1 MQLDTDLE
9 LDLVELV
16 HRLADRSRAR
26 TEADVQSDL
35 QTFLLYGGF
44 NLHEQEVRLESQAGS
59 GRRLD
64 IEVGRT
70 VIEVKKDLT
79 RAATVEAAESQLG
92 DYLQRRSREFG
103 ETFVG
108 VLTDGAVWRLY
119 YLDTDAQLLL
129 AAELSVD
136 PLRPAVDD
144 LRLWLDGAL
153 ATQEDLL
160 PSAIEIRARLG
171 ATSSAF
177 SLERTALESIYSKC
191 RDAPEVRLK
200 RELWARLLSTA
211 FGTKF
216 KNEDDLFVEHTYLVI
231 TAEVIAH
238 AVAGLPIAGGHLSGS
253 TLVSGELF
261 EASDIRGV
269 VERDFFDWVLDAPGG
284 EAFVE
289 RLAKRLSRFRWSG
302 VDHDILKSL
311 YESVID
317 TETRHDLGEY
327 YTPDWLA
334 ESLVDSSIDDA
345 TAQRILDP
353 ACGSGTFLFH
363 AVRRFL
369 KDADRAGM
377 SNADALEHLS
387 NQVIGVD
394 LHPVA
399 VTLARVTYLLAIG
412 SDRLQR
418 DRRSLSI
425 PVYIG
430 DSMQWQSED
439 SLLSATGIT
448 IYTSDG
454 AELFSRE
461 LRFPAGVLADASRFD
476 QLVDELANKA
486 SSRAPGSRP
495 PSLRQTFARFAVAET
510 DQAELTSTFE
520 SMCRLFDD
528 GRDHIWGYYVRN
540 LARPH
545 WLAQPG
551 NQVDVLV
558 GNPPWLSYRFMTAE
572 AQTKFKRQS
581 QERGLWVGAQ
591 LTTHQDLSAYFVA
604 KAVEL
609 YLRTGGRFS
618 FVMPAGVLTRQ
629 QYAGFRSGSW
639 STDRHQVRA
648 AFDQPADLRK
658 IDCQPALFP
667 VPCSVISGQ
676 RSEEARA
683 LGQVMEVWTAELP
696 QRDLPLSEVSPLLR
710 RQPDV
715 PIPDITALESP
726 YSSRFTQ
733 GAFVWPRML
742 LVVEDDDPTPLGTQ
756 AGRRRVRSA
765 RTSKEKPPWKDVP
778 SLLGSVEEQFVR
790 PLRLGATIAPFVEL
804 EAELAII
811 PWDGTRLISK
821 DSAELDRY
829 PGLAKWWEEAER
841 LWAKHRPDYT
851 TGDLTDRLQYKE
863 GTSKQMP
870 IAPHRVVYTSSG
882 TNLVAARL
890 TDQRSLVSE
899 TLYWA
904 ACQSEHEAKYL
915 VAILNS
921 EALLSRIKELQS
933 EGQFG
938 RRHFHKV
945 VFAAGL
951 PLFEPANPLHV
962 ELAAAGGQ
970 AESLAADLGVA
981 GVAFQQARKRVR
993 EAFYSSDLARR
1004 IDEMV
1009 KDLLRI
1015 GAHG

>member
-1 MQLDTDLE
+1 MLTEGD

-16 HRLADRSRAR
+16 QRLADRKRPR

-35 QTFLLYGGF
+35 QTLLLYGGF
-44 NLHEQEVRLESQAGS
+44 NLREREVRLESHAGG

-64 IEVGRT
+64 VEVGRT
-70 VIEVKKDLT
+70 VVEVKKDLS
-79 RAATVEAAESQLG
+79 RATVRDAAERQLAE
-92 DYLQRRSREFG
+92 YIRQRSDEFG

-108 VLTDGAVWRLY
+108 VLTDGAVWGLY
-119 YLDTDAQLLL
+119 YEDDAHLTLVS
-129 AAELSVD
+129 ELTVD
-136 PLRPAVDD
+136 PSNPAVED

-153 ATQEDLL
+153 ATQDDLQ
-160 PSAIEIRARLG
+160 PTAAEIRARLG

-177 SLERTALESIYSKC
+177 SLEQVVLESIYSKC
-191 RDAPEVRLK
+191 RDSPEVRLK

-216 KNEDDLFVEHTYLVI
+216 KDQDKLFVEHTYLVI
-231 TAEVIAH
+231 TAEIIAH
-238 AVAGLPIAGGHLSGS
+238 AVAGLPIEGADLSGA

-261 EASDIRGV
+261 AASDIRGV

-284 EAFVE
+284 EEFVE
-289 RLAKRLSRFRWSG
+289 RLAKRLSRFRWTG
-302 VDHDILKSL
+302 VDHDVLKSL

-317 TETRHDLGEY
+317 ADTRHDLGEY

-334 ESLVDSSIDDA
+334 EAMVEAAVDDA
-345 TAQRILDP
+345 TTQRVLDP

-363 AVRRFL
+363 GVRRFL
-369 KDADRAGM
+369 RDADRAGL
-377 SNADALEHLS
+377 SNTAALELLS

-412 SDRLQR
+412 TERLQR
-418 DRRSLSI
+418 DRGSI
-425 PVYIG
+425 SVPVYVG

-439 SLLSATGIT
+439 SLLSSSGIT

-461 LRFPAGVLADASRFD
+461 LRFPAGVLADAGRFD

-486 SSRAPGSRP
+486 SDRVPGSRP
-495 PSLRQTFARFAVAET
+495 PSLRQTFARFAVADE
-510 DQAELTSTFE
+510 DQPELTSTFE

-540 LARPH
+540 LARPY
-545 WLAQPG
+545 WLSQQG
-551 NQVDVLV
+551 NQVDVLL
-558 GNPPWLSYRFMTAE
+558 GNPPWLSYRFMTADV
-572 AQTKFKRQS
+572 QKSFKRQS
-581 QERGLWVGAQ
+581 QDRGLWVGAQ

-604 KAVEL
+604 RATEL
-609 YLRTGGRFS
+609 YLRKGGQFS

-629 QYAGFRSGSW
+629 QYAGFRGGSW
-639 STDRHQVRA
+639 SSERHEVFVE
-648 AFDQPADLRK
+648 FDQPSDLRRVE
-658 IDCQPALFP
+658 CEPALFP
-667 VPCSVISGQ
+667 VPCSVITG
-676 RSEEARA
+676 ARA
-683 LGQVMEVWTAELP
+683 DAARELGPLMQVWTAALP
-696 QRDLPLSEVSPLLR
+696 SRDLPLRDVASLLSR
-710 RQPDV
+710 KLDT
-715 PIPDITALESP
+715 PIPDIAALESP

-733 GAFVWPRML
+733 GAFVWPRAL
-742 LVVEDDDPTPLGTQ
+742 LIVEDDDPTPLGTH
-756 AGRRRVRSA
+756 AGRRRIRSA

-778 SLLGSVEEQFVR
+778 SLLGSVEEQFIR

-804 EAELAII
+804 KPEHAII
-811 PWDGTRLISK
+811 PWDGKRLIGADPS
-821 DSAELDRY
+821 ELDRY
-829 PGLAKWWEEAER
+829 PGLAKWWHEAER
-841 LWAKHRPDYT
+841 LWVGHRPDYT
-851 TGDLTDRLQYKE
+851 SGDLTDRLEYKE

-870 IAPHRVVYTSSG
+870 IGPHRVVYTSSG

-904 ACQSEHEAKYL
+904 SCRSIEEAWYL

-921 EALLSRIKELQS
+921 STLLERIQELQA

-945 VFAAGL
+945 VFAAGF
-951 PLFEPANPLHV
+951 PIFDPASDLHV
-962 ELAAAGGQ
+962 ALAGAGQ
-970 AESLAADLGVA
+970 AAELLVADLGLA
-981 GVAFQQARKRVR
+981 DLGFQKARKVAR
-993 EAFYSSDLARR
+993 EAFYSSELASQV
-1004 IDEMV
+1004 DTLVSE
-1009 KDLLRI
+1009 LI
-1015 GAHG
+1015 GG